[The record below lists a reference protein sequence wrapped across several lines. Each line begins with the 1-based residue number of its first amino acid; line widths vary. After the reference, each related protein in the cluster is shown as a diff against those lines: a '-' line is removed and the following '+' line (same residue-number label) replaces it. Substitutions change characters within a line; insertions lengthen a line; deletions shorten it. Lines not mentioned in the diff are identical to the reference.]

1 MSVQYKPA
9 VGQEPNGV
17 AQPAPA
23 PPSADIKIADPGPLG
38 LGAFALTTFILSMF
52 NAGLVRG
59 AGLPIVL
66 GVALMYGGIAQI
78 LAGMWE
84 FRSGNTFGATAFT
97 SYGAFWLSYWA
108 YVQFYAADVAKAGAN
123 GKAVGLYLIAWG
135 IFTAYMLIAALRTN
149 GGLVA
154 VFALLL
160 VTFLLLGIGEAGA
173 HTDVIKAGG
182 YLGLVTAAGA
192 WYCSFAGVLSSTF
205 GRPIL
210 PLMPLKR

>member
-1 MSVQYKPA
+1 MSVPYTPA
-9 VGQEPNGV
+9 VGQKPNGV
-17 AQPAPA
+17 AQVAPA

-52 NAGLVRG
+52 NAELVRG
-59 AGLPIVL
+59 AGEPIVF
-66 GVALMYGGIAQI
+66 GVALMYGGFAQI

-97 SYGAFWLSYWA
+97 SYGAFWLSFWA
-108 YVQFYAADVAKAGAN
+108 YVQFYAADVTKADAA

-149 GGLVA
+149 GALVG
-154 VFALLL
+154 VFAVLL
-160 VTFLLLGIGEAGA
+160 VTFMLLGIGEAGG
-173 HTDVIKAGG
+173 HTDIVKAGG
-182 YLGLVTAAGA
+182 YFGLVTAAGA

>member
-1 MSVQYKPA
+1 MSVQYTPA
-9 VGQEPNGV
+9 VGREPNDV
-17 AQPAPA
+17 AQVVPES
-23 PPSADIKIADPGPLG
+23 PSAEVKIADPGPLG

-52 NAGLVRG
+52 NAELVRG
-59 AGLPIVL
+59 AGLPIVF

-108 YVQFYAADVAKAGAN
+108 YVQFYAADVAKADAS

-135 IFTAYMLIAALRTN
+135 IFTSYMLIAALRTN
-149 GGLVA
+149 GALLG

-160 VTFLLLGIGEAGA
+160 VTFLMLGIGEAGG
-173 HTDVIKAGG
+173 HGDLVKAGG
-182 YLGLVTAAGA
+182 YFGLVTAAAA

-210 PLMPLKR
+210 PLLPLKR